1 MHLVMLQAMLPAPF
15 EILPILVGDATPAQV
30 AEALRLV
37 WGGPETVIAVSSDL
51 SHFLDQA
58 NARAIDADTAR
69 RIERSTSTRSRAGA
83 PAATCRSAGR

>member
-15 EILPILVGDATPAQV
+15 EILPILVGDADPHEV

-51 SHFLDQA
+51 THFLDR
-58 NARAIDADTAR
+58 RAPS
-69 RIERSTSTRSRAGA
+69 RSTPT
-83 PAATCRSAGR
+83 PPD